1 MYLDRHSQNNGW
13 AQRNV
18 RRDIGAAFVG
28 LLSGLGHR
36 RNKLEGKELVNHTT
50 HSQRNSDRVYK
61 GNARYDERV
70 SESSSKGAD
79 NLEQCEGVC
88 RRKMKCLATTRQKE
102 LLVDSLRYLFCLRRL
117 ERVWLMR
124 GESVAVQCPPLS
136 PPLGLGAK
144 INGDVDRRRESDQIY
159 HIGVV
164 NSSLF
169 RCQ

>member
-36 RNKLEGKELVNHTT
+36 RNKLEGKELVDHTA

-70 SESSSKGAD
+70 SESSSRGAD

-88 RRKMKCLATTRQKE
+88 QRKMKCLATTRQKE

-124 GESVAVQCPPLS
+124 GESVAVQNSPLS
-136 PPLGLGAK
+136 PPLGLGPK
-144 INGDVDRRRESDQIY
+144 INGDVEAHDRDEE
-159 HIGVV
+159 VV
-164 NSSLF
+164 KSTTSGL
-169 RCQ
+169 